1 MPAVDHTDQDAADR
15 DAPARARLRLGLG
28 AAVTLGLVVL
38 SAAVGWG
45 ILRGQAAPAESIPLD
60 GGSATADAARDS
72 PADGGQAARGVD
84 ASAADGLYVHVL
96 GRVAHPGLFI
106 LQPDARLVDALAAAG
121 GTLDDADL
129 QAVNLARPLSD
140 GEQVVVPRIGEAPP
154 PVNGAGGTAGGTSGG
169 GTGGAAGAPGD
180 GVIDLNT
187 ADQTALE
194 TLPRIG
200 PALAQRIIEWR
211 EENGRFRSVDD
222 LLAVPGIGEKLLA
235 GLREKVRV

>member
-1 MPAVDHTDQDAADR
+1 MSSDESAEPD
-15 DAPARARLRLGLG
+15 ARARPRLRLGIG

-45 ILRGQAAPAESIPLD
+45 ILRGQAAPTESIALD
-60 GGSATADAARDS
+60 GGSS
-72 PADGGQAARGVD
+72 
-84 ASAADGLYVHVL
+84 ASAGTGDGAGDGSAVAPPEGLYVHVL
-96 GRVAHPGLFI
+96 GEVVAPGLYI
-106 LQPDARLVDALAAAG
+106 VDPDARLVDALAAAG
-121 GTLDDADL
+121 GTLESADL

-140 GEQVVVPRIGEAPP
+140 GEQIVVPKIGAQPP
-154 PVNGAGGTAGGTSGG
+154 PGAAEGGGGGGGG
-169 GTGGAAGAPGD
+169 GTQTD
-180 GVIDLNT
+180 GVVNLNT

-211 EENGRFRSVDD
+211 DENGRFRSVDD

-235 GLREKVRV
+235 GVREKVQV

>member
-1 MPAVDHTDQDAADR
+1 MR
-15 DAPARARLRLGLG
+15 ARPRLRLGIG

-45 ILRGQAAPAESIPLD
+45 ILRGQAAPVESIALD
-60 GGSATADAARDS
+60 GASTASADTVDGAGHGSAVA
-72 PADGGQAARGVD
+72 PAE
-84 ASAADGLYVHVL
+84 GLYVHVL
-96 GRVAHPGLFI
+96 GEVVTPGLYI
-106 LQPDARLVDALAAAG
+106 VDPDARLVDALAAAG
-121 GTLDDADL
+121 GTLESADL

-140 GEQVVVPRIGEAPP
+140 GEQIVVPKIGAEPP
-154 PVNGAGGTAGGTSGG
+154 PGAAEGGGGGGSGG
-169 GTGGAAGAPGD
+169 GGAGTD
-180 GVIDLNT
+180 GVVNLNT

-211 EENGRFRSVDD
+211 DENGRFRSVDD

-235 GLREKVRV
+235 GVREKVRV